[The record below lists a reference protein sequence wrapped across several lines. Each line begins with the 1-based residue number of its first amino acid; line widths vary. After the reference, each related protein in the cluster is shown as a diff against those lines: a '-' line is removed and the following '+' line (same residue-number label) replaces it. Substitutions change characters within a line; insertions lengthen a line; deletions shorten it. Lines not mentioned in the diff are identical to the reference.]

1 MGEIRQ
7 SQECEVRTI
16 QAEDEKVFYEF
27 LKRIIDILLSV
38 ISLIALS
45 PVFVI
50 IAIAIKLDSSGPI
63 VYSQTRVGKNGKHFK
78 MFKFRS
84 MIINAEEMITELKSM
99 NEMDG
104 PMFKIKKDPRITMV
118 GRFIRRTSIDE
129 LPQLINILR
138 GEMSIVGPR
147 PSLPSEVKEFEPWMM
162 ERFVV
167 KPGLTCFWQVSGR
180 NNIPFHKWMELDIK
194 YVKERNLWL
203 DVKLVFKTIKVVI
216 KGDDAS

>member
-1 MGEIRQ
+1 MGEIRP
-7 SQECEVRTI
+7 SQDYEVRTI
-16 QAEDEKVFYEF
+16 QAEDEKVIYEF
-27 LKRIIDILLSV
+27 LKRIIDILMSV
-38 ISLIALS
+38 LSLIVLS
-45 PVFVI
+45 PVFII

-84 MIINAEEMITELKSM
+84 MIINAEEMLTELKPM

-104 PMFKIKKDPRITMV
+104 PMFKIKEDPRITRI

-147 PSLPSEVKEFEPWMM
+147 PSLPSEVKEFESWMM

>member
-1 MGEIRQ
+1 MGEIRP
-7 SQECEVRTI
+7 SQDFEVRTI

-27 LKRIIDILLSV
+27 LKRIIDILMSV
-38 ISLIALS
+38 LSLIVLS
-45 PVFVI
+45 PVFII

-84 MIINAEEMITELKSM
+84 MIINAEEMLTELKPM

-104 PMFKIKKDPRITMV
+104 PMFKIKEDPRITRI

-147 PSLPSEVKEFEPWMM
+147 PSLPSEVKEFESWMM

-203 DVKLVFKTIKVVI
+203 DVKLVFRTIKVVI